1 MSPELPIF
9 TKPPHP
15 MASVAEPFI
24 PDISMSM
31 LRRSSVVTFSR
42 SNHRPLVV
50 IWAMVCF
57 LFGAMGCRSF
67 DFYAKSLTSPLPGN
81 LETPRELSM
90 VSLPAYQVE
99 APDVLQIEVL
109 KLVPRPPYRID
120 TYDLL
125 LIRATGT
132 LMDAPINNYYLVDEE
147 GVVDLGPAYGKVRI
161 AGLTIEEATT
171 VTRQYLEQIL
181 RQPEVSIHLART
193 GGTQQ
198 ITGTYLVQQDGIINL
213 RQYGVVNVSGKTV
226 SEVKQAIEKDLE
238 QFFDSPQVT
247 VDVVGYNSET
257 YFVIRENSIQGEDV
271 VRLPITGKETVL
283 DAISA
288 VGGLSSVSSQR
299 VWIARPA
306 PGSFGCEQILPVD
319 YIAIT
324 RDAAAAT
331 NYQLLPGDRV
341 FIAEDGLVATS
352 YFINKLTN
360 PVYQLLSI
368 TQLGVATTR
377 SLQMLGRFY
386 NSQTG
391 L

>member
-1 MSPELPIF
+1 
-9 TKPPHP
+9 

-24 PDISMSM
+24 PDMSM
-31 LRRSSVVTFSR
+31 LRRSSVATFSR
-42 SNHRPLVV
+42 LNHRPLAVL
-50 IWAMVCF
+50 WAMVCI

-67 DFYAKSLTSPLPGN
+67 DFYAKSLKSPVPGN
-81 LETPRELSM
+81 LEPPRELSM

-247 VDVVGYNSET
+247 VEVVGFNSET